1 MVKDLGMVAENL
13 ITHGMLVEHD
23 LGRDHIR
30 EAEEALNLY
39 EKEPKTEHKL
49 QLLAHL
55 MGYANLLQR
64 HIEKENNVV
73 YTFANNQLSEEAK
86 EEVNQKCRDYERKP
100 QSMITRELHLSFLKN
115 MMEKYGVTEDD

>member
-1 MVKDLGMVAENL
+1 
-13 ITHGMLVEHD
+13 
-23 LGRDHIR
+23 
-30 EAEEALNLY
+30 
-39 EKEPKTEHKL
+39 
-49 QLLAHL
+49 

-100 QSMITRELHLSFLKN
+100 QSMITRELHLSFLKK
-115 MMEKYGVTEDD
+115 MMEKYGVTKDD